1 MKPESD
7 LENMVKRNKTV
18 LTYRH
23 DFMVHHYGVTP
34 GSWWMCGLTWQKMSR
49 LWWARL
55 SHSLITSQLHR
66 NHLSC
71 DLWLKLAEFLNSLRK
86 KHVFTK
92 ELQVL
97 HLKKKAKAVLFLAN
111 KECWW
116 ISVRSCYSLSLLM
129 RGHPIVLHSSFFFRV
144 EFTHLICEE
153 NEQQ

>member
-1 MKPESD
+1 MKPESG

-49 LWWARL
+49 LWWAHL
-55 SHSLITSQLHR
+55 SHSLISSQLHR

-71 DLWLKLAEFLNSLRK
+71 DLWLKLAKFLNSLRK

-92 ELQVL
+92 ELQLL
-97 HLKKKAKAVLFLAN
+97 HLKKKAKAILFLAN
-111 KECWW
+111 KECLVDFSQIMLLFSPYSWGDTW
-116 ISVRSCYSLSLLM
+116 LCYIVYLSSELNLLW
-129 RGHPIVLHSSFFFRV
+129 
-144 EFTHLICEE
+144 
-153 NEQQ
+153 